1 MAVRFPGCAA
11 RASEFCWIVVERS
24 RRRAGT
30 LVAPGQ
36 VRVIRRLEKA
46 ESESKVWLSGRHK
59 KERGISTCLVDGFIC
74 ASAQHALASLHTGPH
89 DLSWRFRCMC
99 ARFSATS

>member
-11 RASEFCWIVVERS
+11 RAREFCWIVVERS
-24 RRRAGT
+24 LRRAGT
-30 LVAPGQ
+30 LVAPRQ

-46 ESESKVWLSGRHK
+46 GSGSKVWLSGRHK

-74 ASAQHALASLHTGPH
+74 ASAQHPLASLPTGPH
-89 DLSWRFRCMC
+89 DWNWRFRCKC

>member
-24 RRRAGT
+24 PRREGT
-30 LVAPGQ
+30 LVAPRQ

-46 ESESKVWLSGRHK
+46 GSKSKGWLSGRHK
-59 KERGISTCLVDGFIC
+59 R
-74 ASAQHALASLHTGPH
+74 TGH
-89 DLSWRFRCMC
+89 QYLLG
-99 ARFSATS
+99 